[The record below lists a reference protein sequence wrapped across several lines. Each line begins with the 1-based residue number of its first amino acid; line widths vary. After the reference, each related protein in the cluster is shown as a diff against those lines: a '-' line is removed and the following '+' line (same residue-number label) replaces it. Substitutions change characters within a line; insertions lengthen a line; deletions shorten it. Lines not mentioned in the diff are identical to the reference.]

1 MIAQDYKEIA
11 DEIQYIT
18 WDIED
23 AIYTDTNFSVDRME
37 GLKKLHHK
45 CEMFMAE
52 FEKYQKLRG
61 KE

>member
-11 DEIQYIT
+11 DEIQHIT